1 MPPAPAFRYHAYITY
16 ASEDNRPPARP
27 WADWLE
33 EALETYEVPRNIV
46 GRPTPFGP
54 IPPRLAPVF
63 KAEPERGETLST
75 ETRLALEHSRT
86 LVVVCSPAAA
96 RSKAVT
102 EEVRHFKELGRD
114 RVIALIIGGEPHAA
128 NPEEECFP
136 ETLRYEVKRDGTV
149 DREWRMHPVATA
161 DVRREQ
167 GDAGPAERLA
177 EARRVLVAAVL
188 GLPPEALPTKQSKGK
203 SPAAMHARE
212 TRDAGEPQRGNMAV
226 WVAVLGILAAG
237 GAGWYAY
244 QMQQQ
249 KLAAEEARRQSDQ
262 LVAFLQGN
270 MREKLSSIGQLPL
283 LAESNERVIEH
294 YAQGAAQKKDPSA
307 MAVLANALA
316 DSAEILKSRGNLA
329 AALETAL
336 QAVQMRQDVAALPDA
351 PTAVALQLIVDQRR
365 VAQILLQ
372 MKRASEALVVAEQSR
387 TIATA
392 LSRKRLGDAEVEG
405 ELARAHGEAGDILIE
420 LGRLEEAGR
429 AYVAERELA
438 AQLASAAPA
447 NAERQNDLVRSMER
461 MSNLKQ
467 RQGDIPGA
475 LAELAEWQRQLQARA
490 KAAPDDTAVQRQ
502 VTAAHLRLGS
512 LYIFQRRFKEAA
524 EDFRKAVEG
533 AERRAQQA
541 PANRDAQKEYVSAC
555 RSLAEALVQADPAAR
570 TEALSWFQKALAH
583 LEEKYPG
590 DKDEQVNTMRAD
602 IERSRDMVMRLK

>member
-1 MPPAPAFRYHAYITY
+1 MPPGPVFRYHAYITY
-16 ASEDNRPPARP
+16 APEDNRPPGRP

-33 EALETYEVPRNIV
+33 EGLETYEVPRNIV

-54 IPPRLAPVF
+54 IPPRLTPVF
-63 KAEPERGETLST
+63 KAESERRDTLSP

-86 LVVVCSPAAA
+86 LVVVCSPTAA
-96 RSKAVT
+96 RSKAII

-161 DVRREQ
+161 DVRRER

-177 EARRVLVAAVL
+177 EARRILVAAVL
-188 GLPPEALPTKQSKGK
+188 GLPPEALPSNQQRGK
-203 SPAAMHARE
+203 ALAATPDRDARE
-212 TRDAGEPQRGNMAV
+212 PRRGNAAV
-226 WVAVLGILAAG
+226 WFAVLGILAAG

-249 KLAAEEARRQSDQ
+249 KLAAEDARRQSDQ

-294 YAQGAAQKKDPSA
+294 YAQGAAQKKDPSS

-336 QAVQMRQDVAALPDA
+336 QAVQMRQDLAALPDA
-351 PTAVALQLIVDQRR
+351 PTNVALQLIGDQRK

-438 AQLASAAPA
+438 VQLASAAPA

-475 LAELAEWQRQLQARA
+475 LAELSEWQRQLQARA
-490 KAAPDDTAVQRQ
+490 KAVPEDNALQRQ

-524 EDFRKAVEG
+524 EEFRQAVGG
-533 AERRAQQA
+533 AEKRAQQE
-541 PANRDAQKEYVSAC
+541 PANREAQKEYVSAC
-555 RSLAEALVQADPAAR
+555 RSLAEALVQADPASR

-602 IERSRDMVMRLK
+602 IERSQEMVMRLK